1 MIKGEFEP
9 NSIVTFFNP
18 AALHICSPTSLL
30 PVNVTF
36 LTLGSET
43 IRFPISPPGPVIH
56 CIASSGAPA
65 SSNIFVNLRA
75 ESGVSV
81 AGLIITE
88 FPAAMLDQLYDK
100 QGLAEN

>member
-30 PVNVTF
+30 PVNGTF

-81 AGLIITE
+81 AGLIGESINRISSGQSLSSM
-88 FPAAMLDQLYDK
+88 FVD
-100 QGLAEN
+100 